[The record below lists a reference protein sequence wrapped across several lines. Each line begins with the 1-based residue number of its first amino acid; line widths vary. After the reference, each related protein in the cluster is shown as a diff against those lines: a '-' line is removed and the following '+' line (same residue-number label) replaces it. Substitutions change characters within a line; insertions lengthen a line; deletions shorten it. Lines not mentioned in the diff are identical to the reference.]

1 MGCTPSSSK
10 NIATLVPYGPVF
22 EHRKPET
29 GRDKDH
35 WYEINLSNERLF
47 PHVSMRGLP
56 KLLPGRLF
64 STRMPRDL
72 ADNLDARVEF
82 ERKVKLHKLD
92 IVLILTEKEEYDEY
106 AKVDLEEFYEGLGLE
121 ILCFPI
127 KDFAT
132 PSPEEFTEMVK
143 LATLNLADSKNI
155 LVHCAGGNGRTG
167 LLLCGILKTCG
178 VANPIQVARKTKSTY
193 VETPEQE
200 KMVNNFPV
208 IVPVA
213 DELCLKQPG
222 LAKIISLDKL
232 LAEAKLQQKLNAS
245 KRRYEARVRARNKL
259 GKMGRRVTRRS
270 THGGDSSMERDRK
283 HRRKSAPQPK
293 PSQDEAEPE
302 HENRSL
308 ERAKKYPSTQYRNA
322 KKVFDLLDRNKDGR
336 LSMNELQNVF
346 QGLGAKVNMR
356 DLLRLIDTYGTK
368 DEKDPDRVTI
378 EFEEFAHVFLP

>member
-1 MGCTPSSSK
+1 
-10 NIATLVPYGPVF
+10 
-22 EHRKPET
+22 
-29 GRDKDH
+29 
-35 WYEINLSNERLF
+35 
-47 PHVSMRGLP
+47 
-56 KLLPGRLF
+56 
-64 STRMPRDL
+64 MPREL
-72 ADNLDARVEF
+72 AEDFAAREEF
-82 ERKVKLHKLD
+82 ERKVKLHNLD
-92 IVLILTEKEEYDEY
+92 IVLILTEKEEYQEY
-106 AKVDLEEFYEGLGLE
+106 AKVDLEDFYTQLGLE

-132 PSPEEFTEMVK
+132 PSAEEFTEMVK

-178 VANPIQVARKTKSTY
+178 VENPIQVARKTKSTY

-200 KMVNNFPV
+200 KMVNEFPV

-245 KRRYEARVRARNKL
+245 HRRYLRRKNRNKRITQH
-259 GKMGRRVTRRS
+259 GDTSMEEDKRQGRRRT
-270 THGGDSSMERDRK
+270 
-283 HRRKSAPQPK
+283 PQPK
-293 PSQDEAEPE
+293 PAQEEAEPE
-302 HENRSL
+302 PENRSL
-308 ERAKKYPSTQYRNA
+308 EHAKKYPSTQYRNA

-336 LSMNELQNVF
+336 LSMNELQHAF
-346 QGLGAKVNMR
+346 RGLGARVNMR

-368 DEKDPDRVTI
+368 DEQDPDRVTI
-378 EFEEFAHVFLP
+378 EFEQFAHVFLP